1 MAIRIN
7 LLAEAQAQEEQ
18 RRRDPV
24 KRFVL
29 GGVVLILAVLAWW
42 VSLTTKTIVVKAELS
57 TLEGKLNART
67 NDYRQ
72 ILENQRKLG
81 EGKQKLDSLRRLA
94 TNRFLVGNLLEAMQ
108 KTTIDNVQLVRLK
121 VDQIYVQNEEVKG
134 AKAKPAGA
142 TEKIV
147 LNLNVKDS
155 SPAPGDAV
163 NKFQDAL
170 AAAPYFQE
178 SLGGASGFRLTSL
191 SPPQTDP
198 DGKSFVL
205 FMLEAHFPEK
215 TR

>member
-7 LLAEAQAQEEQ
+7 LLSETQAQEEQ

-24 KRFVL
+24 KRFVV
-29 GGVVLILAVLAWW
+29 GGVVLVLLILAWW
-42 VSLTTKTIVVKAELS
+42 GSLTTKTIMAKAELS
-57 TLEGKLNART
+57 SLETSLNSRT
-67 NDYRQ
+67 NEYRQ
-72 ILENQRKLG
+72 ILDNQRKLG
-81 EGKQKLDSLRRLA
+81 ESKQKLEALGRLA
-94 TNRFLVGNLLEAMQ
+94 TNRFLVGNLLQALQ
-108 KTTIDNVQLVRLK
+108 QTTIDNVQLVRLK
-121 VDQIYVQNEEVKG
+121 IEQTYALVDEVKG
-134 AKAKPAGA
+134 AKAKPASA

-147 LNLNVKDS
+147 ITLNVKDA

-178 SLGGASGFRLTSL
+178 ELGSASAFHLTSL

-215 TR
+215 SR

>member
-7 LLAEAQAQEEQ
+7 LLAEAQALEEQ

-24 KRFVL
+24 KRCVL
-29 GGVVLILAVLAWW
+29 GGVVLILAMLAWW
-42 VSLTTKTIVVKAELS
+42 GSLTTKTIIVRAELS
-57 TLEGKLNART
+57 TLESGLNSRT
-67 NDYRQ
+67 NEYRQ
-72 ILENQRKLG
+72 ILDNQRKLG
-81 EGKQKLDSLRRLA
+81 EGKQKLEALRHLA
-94 TNRFLVGNLLEAMQ
+94 SNRFLFGNLLQALQ

-121 VDQIYVQNEEVKG
+121 VDQLYLLSEEVKG
-134 AKAKPAGA
+134 AKAKPAAA

-147 LNLNVKDS
+147 LALNAKDT

-170 AAAPYFQE
+170 ATAPYFHQA
-178 SLGGASGFRLTSL
+178 LGSASAFRLTNL

>member
-7 LLAEAQAQEEQ
+7 LLAEAQAQEDQ

-29 GGVVLILAVLAWW
+29 GGIVLVLAILAWW
-42 VSLTTKTIVVKAELS
+42 GSLTTKTIITKAELS
-57 TLEGKLNART
+57 TLESNLNART
-67 NDYRQ
+67 NEYRV
-72 ILENQRKLG
+72 ILDNQRRLG
-81 EGKQKLDSLRRLA
+81 EGKLKLEALRRLA
-94 TNRFLVGNLLEAMQ
+94 TNRFLVGNLLQALQ
-108 KTTIDNVQLVRLK
+108 KTTMENVQLVRLK
-121 VDQIYVQNEEVKG
+121 LDQSYLVADEAKG
-134 AKAKPAGA
+134 AKAKPATA

-147 LNLNVKDS
+147 LTLNAKDS
-155 SPAPGDAV
+155 SPVPGDAV

-170 AAAPYFQE
+170 GAAPYFLDA
-178 SLGGASGFRLTSL
+178 LGSASAFHLTSL